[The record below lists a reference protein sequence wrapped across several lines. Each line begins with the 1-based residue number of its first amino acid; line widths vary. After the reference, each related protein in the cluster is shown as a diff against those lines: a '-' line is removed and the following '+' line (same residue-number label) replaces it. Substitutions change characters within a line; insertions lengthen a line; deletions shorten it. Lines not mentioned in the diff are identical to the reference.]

1 MVKKKDIYDK
11 IVHALS
17 IFIDEIETK
26 AKNNILDDNLFSED
40 FIKDLLNVCMG
51 WDLVNLNTDVNNFPG
66 IDLGDRERRIGV
78 QITST
83 KTSKKIIDSLD
94 AIVDNKVDND
104 FDEIYFL
111 ILGRKQ
117 NSYAVDFMKYS
128 TLDCSE
134 NNIWDILDIGKW
146 CAHYDTVHME
156 QVWNVIQ
163 KEIVVEDSKI
173 IIPIDVKKNIFELKN
188 VVHMILEMASQLRQT
203 HYIVDDHAYEI
214 ERTLGKLDE
223 VFPYL
228 DENTYLVC
236 KEILE
241 EGLELGNIVKRY
253 QKWEWKIEARCIQI
267 LYRSLIEK
275 NLQEASILVSNDVL
289 VMKNGI
295 DFIIDGDSLFDRLIA
310 LQIDQ
315 DILYKQFSVTK
326 FQKIIEC
333 SIMRNSKKCI
343 IVFSRDI
350 GKYNDELICRL
361 ESEGTKIRIFEN
373 RVQTIEFLC
382 EQLRGKFEL
391 ALISSRSD
399 MLSKVSSDRDQCY
412 LYTVSFKNDLPS
424 HSMPVFFSK
433 GDISERELNKC
444 FNYKECKIVNIE
456 DITESIYKDMIA
468 NANDCISHQLR
479 VDWSGDIYISTITGA
494 EEIEDIKFRWESW
507 DAGNG
512 YVGPRA
518 ASDHQ
523 YIKQSVKSLKK
534 CWEDGVRGYCDYYA
548 II

>member
-1 MVKKKDIYDK
+1 MVFLELIWEIKKR
-11 IVHALS
+11 H
-17 IFIDEIETK
+17 
-26 AKNNILDDNLFSED
+26 
-40 FIKDLLNVCMG
+40 
-51 WDLVNLNTDVNNFPG
+51 
-66 IDLGDRERRIGV
+66 IGV

-94 AIVDNKVDND
+94 TIVDNKVDNE
-104 FDEIYFL
+104 FNEIYFL

-117 NSYAVDFMKYS
+117 KSYAVDFSKYS

-134 NNIWDILDIGKW
+134 NNIWDILDIGEW
-146 CAHYDTVHME
+146 CAHYDAVHME

-163 KEIVVEDSKI
+163 REIAVGDSKPI
-173 IIPIDVKKNIFELKN
+173 ISLEVKKNIFELKT
-188 VVHMILEMASQLRQT
+188 VVHMILEMASQLKQT
-203 HYIVDDHAYEI
+203 HYTVDNHVDEI
-214 ERTLGKLDE
+214 ENILGKLDE
-223 VFPYL
+223 VFSYL

-253 QKWEWKIEARCIQI
+253 QKWEWKIEARCIRI
-267 LYRSLIEK
+267 LDRSLIEK
-275 NLQEASILVSNDVL
+275 NLQEVSELVSNNIL
-289 VMKNGI
+289 GMKNGVDI
-295 DFIIDGDSLFDRLIA
+295 IIDGDSLFDRLIA

-326 FQKIIEC
+326 FQKIVER

-343 IVFSRDI
+343 IAFSKDI
-350 GKYNDELICRL
+350 GQYNDELISRL
-361 ESEGTKIRIFEN
+361 ESEGTKVRSFEN
-373 RVQTIEFLC
+373 RTQTIEFLS
-382 EQLRGKFEL
+382 EQLRGKIEL
-391 ALISSRSD
+391 TLISSRGD
-399 MLSKVSSDRDQCY
+399 ILRKVSSDRDQCY

-424 HSMPVFFSK
+424 HFMPVFFSK
-433 GDISERELNKC
+433 GDISEIELNNC
-444 FNYKECKIVNIE
+444 FNYKECKIVNIK

-479 VDWSGDIYISTITGA
+479 VGWSGDVYISTITGA
-494 EEIEDIKFRWESW
+494 EEIEDVKFRWESW

-512 YVGPRA
+512 YTGPRA
-518 ASDHQ
+518 ASDHE
-523 YIKQSVKSLKK
+523 YIKQSVKSLKQ